1 MARKKY
7 RKKESFLTRLM
18 NAVITLAL
26 SGVMIYGLQCYS
38 ASSLKFVQVSDV
50 HFLQAGSN
58 TTFKMTAESPKLLDD
73 AVQQINE
80 TPNVNFVMFTG
91 DLIDKP
97 FEKELNAVLPHIEK
111 LNAPWY
117 FAFGNHDRCVGGFLT
132 KELYLDILG
141 SHNEN
146 MQGRD
151 RYYSFVP
158 RKGYKVIVLD
168 TIISERLT
176 SQGYVGKEQL
186 AWLDEELSDA
196 KNDTVLILMHVPI
209 IEPFPS
215 ESHRLQ
221 NAGEVQAVIEKY
233 KNPIAVFSGH
243 YHAAKIFQKGN
254 VLYVDSPAL
263 VSYPNAFRI
272 VTVTNTRKK
281 VIFDIQMKETRETS
295 VQKMAKLLVFASN
308 LYAGE
313 SKDQS
318 AVYEIKK

>member
-1 MARKKY
+1 
-7 RKKESFLTRLM
+7 M
-18 NAVITLAL
+18 NAIITLAL
-26 SGVMIYGLQCYS
+26 SGMMIYGLQCYS
-38 ASSLKFVQVSDV
+38 ASSLKFAQVSDV
-50 HFLQAGSN
+50 HFLQEGSN

-73 AVQQINE
+73 AVEQINE
-80 TPNVNFVMFTG
+80 IPNLNFVMFTG

-97 FEKELNAVLPHIEK
+97 FEKELNAVLPHVEK

-146 MQGRD
+146 MKGKN
-151 RYYSFVP
+151 RYYSFIP
-158 RKGYKVIVLD
+158 RKGYRVIVLD
-168 TIISERLT
+168 TIITEKVT
-176 SQGYVGKEQL
+176 SKGYIEEEQL
-186 AWLDEELSDA
+186 KWLDTELSEA
-196 KNDTVLILMHVPI
+196 KNDTVLIFMHVPI
-209 IEPFPS
+209 MEPFPS

-221 NAGEVQAVIEKY
+221 NSGEIQAVIEKY

-243 YHAAKIFQKGN
+243 YHAAKIIQKGN

-272 VTVTNTRKK
+272 ITVTNTRKK
-281 VIFDIQMKETRETS
+281 VIFDIQMKETRVTN

-313 SKDQS
+313 AKDQS
-318 AVYEIKK
+318 AIYEIKK